1 MSKNY
6 YNQIIHILQEL
17 HKGFPTYNMG
27 RHLSTALDEYGCN
40 IWGMTDKE
48 MEYVLYKYKSQL
60 EMDVPHTDDDTEID
74 RIIKDGMDLDNILK
88 EEEEEDGN
96 Y

>member
-48 MEYVLYKYKSQL
+48 MEYVLYKY
-60 EMDVPHTDDDTEID
+60 
-74 RIIKDGMDLDNILK
+74 IILLFHNSCIIIF
-88 EEEEEDGN
+88 
-96 Y
+96 YI

>member
-60 EMDVPHTDDDTEID
+60 EMDVPHTDDDTERLY
-74 RIIKDGMDLDNILK
+74 RINCLHLVYLAKALLPQ
-88 EEEEEDGN
+88 
-96 Y
+96 